1 MKEEL
6 IKLKAAN
13 KKMMEMLG
21 LDQSENKESVKT
33 LVKKTESSFTKRRRI
48 EEEETL
54 DSLLEGLKK
63 KGKRIKK

>member
-33 LVKKTESSFTKRRRI
+33 LVKETESSLTKKRRI

-54 DSLLEGLKK
+54 DSLL
-63 KGKRIKK
+63 